1 MRRHTLRVLETFT
14 IDTFS
19 GRIGERFRVRFEPD
33 VPVELELV
41 EAQALGPAEGGRAP
55 FSIVFRG
62 LKEPIYAQ
70 HIYPI
75 EHDELGSFELFLV
88 PLEPD
93 ASGARYEAIF
103 T

>member
-1 MRRHTLRVLETFT
+1 MLETFT

-19 GRIGERFRVRFEPD
+19 GRIGERFRVRFEAET
-33 VPVELELV
+33 PVEVELAA
-41 EAQALGPAEGGRAP
+41 AQALGSAEGAGRAP

-62 LKEPIYAQ
+62 PQEPIYEQ
-70 HIYPI
+70 RIYPV

-88 PLEPD
+88 PIASD
-93 ASGARYEAIF
+93 ASGARYEAVF